1 MDLYQTVHTQM
12 QTVRLPLFAVT
23 LTALPRQSI
32 PSLLILHWHGFRREA
47 GGGGWTGENLSP
59 VPSSALQLPADW
71 PDLRLLESAML
82 EAAWQL
88 GAWELGREERRA
100 CNVVGVPEQEA
111 LACRQAFGD
120 DPLRDFGSTAMISEA
135 PDREDLMRLAGQ
147 VGYVRWSF
155 RPVCGGVW
163 RAVAEDGTLAA
174 DGSRQL
180 PCPVAAQPVPVVGN
194 RQTRYRLGRGSRL
207 VLLG

>member
-23 LTALPRQSI
+23 LTALPRLSI
-32 PSLLILHWHGFRREA
+32 PSLLILHWHGFRRDVATGTEA
-47 GGGGWTGENLSP
+47 RERLAA
-59 VPSSALQLPADW
+59 VPSSALQLAADW
-71 PDLRLLESAML
+71 PDLRLLESAVL
-82 EAAWQL
+82 DTAWQL

-100 CNVVGVPEQEA
+100 CNVVGVPEHEA
-111 LACRQAFGD
+111 QACRQAFGD
-120 DPLRDFGSTAMISEA
+120 DPLRPFGSTPMISEA
-135 PDREDLMRLAGQ
+135 PDRDELMRLAGQ

-163 RAVAEDGTLAA
+163 QEVAEDDTLAA
-174 DGSRQL
+174 DGSRPL

-194 RQTRYRLGRGSRL
+194 RQTRYRLGRASRL
-207 VLLG
+207 VVVG